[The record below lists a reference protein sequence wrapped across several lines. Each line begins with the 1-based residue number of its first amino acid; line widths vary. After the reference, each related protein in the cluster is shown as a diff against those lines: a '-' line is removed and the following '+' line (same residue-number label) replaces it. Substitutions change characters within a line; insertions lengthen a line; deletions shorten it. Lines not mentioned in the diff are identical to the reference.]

1 MNINQPPIRFDNVS
15 KSTAERSDVAKN
27 FVANVFSWMT
37 IGLLLTAFVAW
48 YSASTG
54 LYVQLVGSG
63 GLMSWVVI
71 LAPFAFVIAMNAG
84 LQKYSATT
92 LTMLFLAFSATMG
105 ISLGSVFLMY
115 SIGSIAQVFVI
126 TAGTFGVMAFAGYT
140 TSMDLSKLGSLLF
153 MALIGIVIASV
164 VNWFMQ
170 SGMMDFIISI
180 AGVLVFT
187 GLVAY
192 DTQRI
197 KRIGA
202 GVEYGSAGATKL
214 AILAAVSLYLNFV
227 NLFLFLLRL
236 LGSRD

>member
-1 MNINQPPIRFDNVS
+1 MNTNQPHIRFDSVS
-15 KSTAERSDVAKN
+15 QTESSDIARN
-27 FVANVFSWMT
+27 FLAQVFSWMT

-48 YSASTG
+48 YSASSG
-54 LYVQLVGSG
+54 MYQQLVGSG
-63 GLMSWVVI
+63 GLMSWVII
-71 LAPFAFVIAMNAG
+71 LAPFAFIIAMNVG

-115 SIGSIAQVFVI
+115 PIGSITQVFVI

-140 TSMDLSKLGSLLF
+140 TSMDLSKFGSLLF
-153 MALIGIVIASV
+153 MALIGIIIASI

-170 SGMMDFIISI
+170 SGMMDFIISLV
-180 AGVLVFT
+180 GVLVFT

-192 DTQRI
+192 DTQRM

-202 GVEYGSAGATKL
+202 GIEYGSAGATKL
-214 AILAAVSLYLNFV
+214 AILGAVSLYLNFI

-236 LGSRD
+236 LGGRD